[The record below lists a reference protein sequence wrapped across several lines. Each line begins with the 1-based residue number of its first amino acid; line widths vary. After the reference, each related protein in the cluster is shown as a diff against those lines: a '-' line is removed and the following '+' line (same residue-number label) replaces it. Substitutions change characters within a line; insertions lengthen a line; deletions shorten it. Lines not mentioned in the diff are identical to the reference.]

1 MARYAVVGLGR
12 FGMTLV
18 KLLADAGEEVVAVD
32 KNMEVIE
39 SVKEL
44 VAHAVCMDATDE
56 KALREQGLNSVDVLV
71 AAIGE
76 NFEANQL
83 VTILAKQFGVPKVIT
98 RVATSLQAQIM
109 RLVGADVVI
118 CPEEESA
125 QRLAQ
130 RLINPNIMTH
140 RMLAPGHCVVEMRS
154 PKNFVG
160 KSIREL
166 DIRRRFQVNLV
177 AIKRICQ
184 KGERTVE
191 EVVNIPDPD
200 YVIQADDTLVFVGKD
215 KDIADMGRWGG
226 VVC

>member
-18 KLLADAGEEVVAVD
+18 KLLSDAGEEVVAVD
-32 KNMEVIE
+32 KNMELIE

-44 VAHAVCMDATDE
+44 AAHAVCMDATDE
-56 KALREQGLNSVDVLV
+56 KALREQGLDRVDVLV

-83 VTILAKQFGVPKVIT
+83 VTILAKQFGVHKVIT

-109 RLVGADVVI
+109 RLVGADEVI

-130 RLINPNIMTH
+130 RLINPNIMAH
-140 RMLAPGHCVVEMRS
+140 LVLARGHSLVEMR
-154 PKNFVG
+154 PPENFIG

-166 DIRRRFQVNLV
+166 DIRRRFHVNLV
-177 AIKRICQ
+177 AIKRIRQ
-184 KGERTVE
+184 EGERTVE
-191 EVVNIPDPD
+191 EVEDIPDPD

-215 KDIADMGRWGG
+215 EDIARMGR
-226 VVC
+226 

>member
-1 MARYAVVGLGR
+1 MARYGVVGLGR

-18 KLLADAGEEVVAVD
+18 KLLAETGEEVIAVD
-32 KNMEVIE
+32 KDMELIE
-39 SVKEL
+39 AVKDI

-56 KALREQGLNSVDVLV
+56 KGLKEQGLDRVDVLV

-83 VTILAKQFGVPKVIT
+83 VTILAKQFGVPKVVA

-109 RLVGADVVI
+109 RLVGADEVI

-130 RLINPNIMTH
+130 RLINPHIMAH
-140 RMLAPGHCVVEMRS
+140 LALARGHSLVEMRP
-154 PKNFVG
+154 PKNFIG

-166 DIRRRFQVNLV
+166 DIRRKYHVNIV
-177 AIKRICQ
+177 AIKRIRT
-184 KGERTVE
+184 KEGRTVE
-191 EVVNIPDPD
+191 EVEDIPDPD

-215 KDIADMGRWGG
+215 GDIARIGK
-226 VVC
+226 

>member
-18 KLLADAGEEVVAVD
+18 KLLAETGDEVIAVD
-32 KNMEVIE
+32 RNMEVIE
-39 SVKEL
+39 SVKEI

-56 KALREQGLNSVDVLV
+56 KALREQGLDRVDVLV

-83 VTILAKQFGVPKVIT
+83 VTIMAKQFGVPKVIA
-98 RVATSLQAQIM
+98 RVATALQAQIM
-109 RLVGADVVI
+109 RLVGADEVI

-130 RLINPNIMTH
+130 RLINPHIMAH
-140 RMLAPGHCVVEMRS
+140 LALARGHSLVEMRP
-154 PKNFVG
+154 PKSFVA

-166 DIRRRFQVNLV
+166 DIRRRYHVNLV
-177 AIKRICQ
+177 AIKRVRE
-184 KGERTVE
+184 KDGRTIE
-191 EVVNIPDPD
+191 EVEDIPDPD

-215 KDIADMGRWGG
+215 EDIARMGR
-226 VVC
+226 

>member
-18 KLLADAGEEVVAVD
+18 KLLAEAGEEVVAVD
-32 KNMEVIE
+32 KDMDLIE

-44 VAHAVCMDATDE
+44 VSHAVCMDATDE
-56 KALREQGLNSVDVLV
+56 KALREQGLDRVDALV

-109 RLVGADVVI
+109 RLVGADEVI

-125 QRLAQ
+125 QRLALH
-130 RLINPNIMTH
+130 LINPNIVEH
-140 RMLAPGHCVVEMRS
+140 FALAPGHRVVEMRS

-166 DIRRRFQVNLV
+166 DIRRRFHVNLV
-177 AIKRICQ
+177 AIKRVRQ
-184 KGERTVE
+184 KGGRTIE
-191 EVVNIPDPD
+191 EVENIPDPD

-215 KDIADMGRWGG
+215 KDIADMGK
-226 VVC
+226 

>member
-1 MARYAVVGLGR
+1 MVRYAVVGLGR

-18 KLLADAGEEVVAVD
+18 KLLADAGKEVVAVD
-32 KNMEVIE
+32 KNMELIE

-56 KALREQGLNSVDVLV
+56 KALREQGLDRVDVLV

-83 VTILAKQFGVPKVIT
+83 VTILAKQFGVHKVIT

-109 RLVGADVVI
+109 RLVGADEVI

-130 RLINPNIMTH
+130 RLINPNIMAH
-140 RMLAPGHCVVEMRS
+140 LVLAHGHSLVEMRP
-154 PKNFVG
+154 PKNFIG

-166 DIRRRFQVNLV
+166 DIRRRFHVNLV
-177 AIKRICQ
+177 AIKRVRQ
-184 KGERTVE
+184 EDERTIE
-191 EVVNIPDPD
+191 EVEDIPDPD

-215 KDIADMGRWGG
+215 DDIARMGR
-226 VVC
+226 